1 MKVDR
6 FEDLLVWKKSKEL
19 AVIIYK
25 HFESIKDY
33 GFREQILRASVS
45 VMNNIAEGFERK
57 TNNEFKQFLFIAKG
71 SSGELRSM
79 LYLALETNKI
89 SESEFKSLCNSS
101 LEISKMLSGLIKKL

>member
-89 SESEFKSLCNSS
+89 SESEFKSLYNSS